1 MEQLTLNFGRGRFVC
16 KRWTF
21 HMHAHKCNRFK
32 AHSFTIYGEAKKWF
46 EKRFTAMSSSS
57 SSNND
62 AHILHMF
69 LWINMNALNISCH
82 CFYEYFVSV
91 FRGYWFLFFMMWL
104 YVACVYS
111 LNIFWLCVCSASFL
125 VTHEIQFADA
135 LGRKWAHTLKAIW
148 IHTHKLVVMELMS
161 LLSLSLSLCS
171 SLSIQ
176 ISTFFSTLKLNIF
189 CSLRPFYNVF
199 GFIFD
204 CHSGRKKNIENSFT
218 YLKMEST
225 CEACSRIYSALI
237 SKNEI
242 KYQITNNTKECF
254 RSCF

>member
-16 KRWTF
+16 KLWTF
-21 HMHAHKCNRFK
+21 HTHAHKCNRFK
-32 AHSFTIYGEAKKWF
+32 AHFFTIYGEAKKWF

-57 SSNND
+57 SNNND

-82 CFYEYFVSV
+82 CFYEYFVTV

-161 LLSLSLSLCS
+161 LLSLSVSRSAPLFRFKYQPFFLHWNWIFFVLS
-171 SLSIQ
+171 
-176 ISTFFSTLKLNIF
+176 
-189 CSLRPFYNVF
+189 V
-199 GFIFD
+199 
-204 CHSGRKKNIENSFT
+204 HFT
-218 YLKMEST
+218 M
-225 CEACSRIYSALI
+225 YSALFSI
-237 SKNEI
+237 VIRGERKTSKIVSHTWKWKALVKHAPEYI
-242 KYQITNNTKECF
+242 PHSYRKTK
-254 RSCF
+254 